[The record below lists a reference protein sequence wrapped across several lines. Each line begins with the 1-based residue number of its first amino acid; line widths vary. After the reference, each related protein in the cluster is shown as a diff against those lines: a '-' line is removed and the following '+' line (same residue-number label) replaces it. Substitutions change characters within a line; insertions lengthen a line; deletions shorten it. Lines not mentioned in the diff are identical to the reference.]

1 MVAVAPY
8 DSCHGVSSTVWFVG
22 IHNRLEL
29 GARRSLQG
37 REMKV
42 RSTAFTLAAVLAGIS
57 AAAAQSYPSRPV
69 TMVVPFAAG
78 GPVDTIARIV
88 GASMGKTLGQTVV
101 VESVV
106 GAAGTLGV
114 GRVARAAPDG
124 YTLSIGHWG
133 THVVNGAVY
142 PLQYDLLNDLEPVAM
157 IASNPLM
164 IVANASLPARDLKE
178 LIAWLKANPGKAS
191 AGTIGVGSGIHM
203 CLVYFQNQTG
213 TRFQFVPYR
222 GAAPLMQ
229 DLMAGQIDLSCPEA
243 GQTLP

>member
-1 MVAVAPY
+1 
-8 DSCHGVSSTVWFVG
+8 
-22 IHNRLEL
+22 
-29 GARRSLQG
+29 
-37 REMKV
+37 MKV
-42 RSTAFTLAAVLAGIS
+42 RSTPFALAAALAGVS

-88 GASMGKTLGQTVV
+88 GAPMGKTLGQTVV

-133 THVVNGAVY
+133 THVINGAVY
-142 PLQYDLLNDLEPVAM
+142 PLQYDLLRDLQPLAM

-164 IVANASLPARDLKE
+164 IVANASFPARDLKE
-178 LIAWLKANPGKAS
+178 LIGWLKANPGKAS
-191 AGTIGVGSGIHM
+191 AGTAGAGAATHIGGN
-203 CLVYFQNQTG
+203 YFQNATG
-213 TRFQFVPYR
+213 TPFGLVPYT
-222 GAAPLMQ
+222 GSGPGTVGLV
-229 DLMAGQIDLSCPEA
+229 GGPI
-243 GQTLP
+243 

>member
-1 MVAVAPY
+1 MKPRSALFAFAV
-8 DSCHGVSSTVWFVG
+8 VF
-22 IHNRLEL
+22 
-29 GARRSLQG
+29 
-37 REMKV
+37 
-42 RSTAFTLAAVLAGIS
+42 AGLS
-57 AAAAQSYPSRPV
+57 AALAQNYPSRPV

-88 GASMGKTLGQTVV
+88 GAPMGKTLGQTVV

-142 PLQYDLLNDLEPVAM
+142 PLQYDLLNDLQPVAM

-178 LIAWLKANPGKAS
+178 LIAWLKAKAARAELEAVRKQVARLKVEFS
-191 AGTIGVGSGIHM
+191 AGKR
-203 CLVYFQNQTG
+203 Y
-213 TRFQFVPYR
+213 
-222 GAAPLMQ
+222 
-229 DLMAGQIDLSCPEA
+229 
-243 GQTLP
+243 

>member
-88 GASMGKTLGQTVV
+88 GAPMGKALGQTIV
-101 VESVV
+101 VENVV
-106 GAAGTLGV
+106 GASGTLGV

-133 THVVNGAVY
+133 THVINGAVY
-142 PLQYDLLNDLEPVAM
+142 PLQYDLLRDLEPLAM

-164 IVANASLPARDLKE
+164 IVANASFPAKDLKE
-178 LIAWLKANPGKAS
+178 LIGWLKANPGKAS
-191 AGTIGVGSGIHM
+191 AGTRRSEEHTSELQSRGH
-203 CLVYFQNQTG
+203 LVCRLLLEKKKKHNI
-213 TRFQFVPYR
+213 
-222 GAAPLMQ
+222 L
-229 DLMAGQIDLSCPEA
+229 L
-243 GQTLP
+243 